1 MTYMKKRTV
10 LFLCALV
17 MLAVITGCSSSK
29 KIAYLQGS
37 EELSAAEYAQT
48 TPLYDARIM
57 PKDLLTIIVSTTDP
71 EASRPFNLVTPTVNM
86 GLTTSAST
94 QGQLQTY
101 LVDNSG
107 QINFPVVGM
116 ITLKGLTKSEAED
129 KVKG

>member
-1 MTYMKKRTV
+1 MKKRTI

-57 PKDLLTIIVSTTDP
+57 PKDLLTETFESTVTMVLDKPINAEHLRLTDLLTGEIYKLP
-71 EASRPFNLVTPTVNM
+71 DSMVDGSTLVNIPVTDSPLL
-86 GLTTSAST
+86 LTF
-94 QGQLQTY
+94 GDFL
-101 LVDNSG
+101 N
-107 QINFPVVGM
+107 
-116 ITLKGLTKSEAED
+116 
-129 KVKG
+129 